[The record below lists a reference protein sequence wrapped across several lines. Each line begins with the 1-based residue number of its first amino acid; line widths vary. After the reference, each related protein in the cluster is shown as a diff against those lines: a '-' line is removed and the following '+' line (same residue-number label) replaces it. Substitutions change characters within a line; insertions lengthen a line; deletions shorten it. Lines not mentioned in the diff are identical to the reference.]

1 MIPFLKLPATSKTDV
16 ITLRDVFY
24 NDMLRLFVFGVV
36 LLTVFYG
43 VGALMAAAGNNKY
56 PIEYYT
62 QLFFDYT
69 PVVRL
74 IIPLGFCVAVMGL
87 KRDERWW
94 SCLAAA
100 EFMFVVNFSNQTY
113 HFELSGMLSLI
124 SAVLLTICAWR
135 LWDYYELR
143 RVYHYDTP
151 QLTRPAL
158 GVYITLAIAS
168 LLMLIPLSW
177 TSWFWR

>member
-1 MIPFLKLPATSKTDV
+1 MCF
-16 ITLRDVFY
+16 ITICCGCLC
-24 NDMLRLFVFGVV
+24 LLV

-87 KRDERWW
+87 KRDKRWW

-124 SAVLLTICAWR
+124 STVLLTICAWR

-158 GVYITLAIAS
+158 GAYITLAIAS

>member
-24 NDMLRLFVFGVV
+24 NDMLRLFVFALV
-36 LLTVFYG
+36 LLTLFYG

-56 PIEYYT
+56 PIGYYT

-113 HFELSGMLSLI
+113 LLSLVGCCR
-124 SAVLLTICAWR
+124 SFLPF
-135 LWDYYELR
+135 Y
-143 RVYHYDTP
+143 
-151 QLTRPAL
+151 
-158 GVYITLAIAS
+158 
-168 LLMLIPLSW
+168 
-177 TSWFWR
+177 

>member
-24 NDMLRLFVFGVV
+24 NDMLRLFVFAIV
-36 LLTVFYG
+36 LLTLFYG
-43 VGALMAAAGNNKY
+43 VGALVAAAGNNKY

-87 KRDERWW
+87 KRDKRWW
-94 SCLAAA
+94 S
-100 EFMFVVNFSNQTY
+100 
-113 HFELSGMLSLI
+113 
-124 SAVLLTICAWR
+124 ICAWR

-158 GVYITLAIAS
+158 GAYITLAIAS
-168 LLMLIPLSW
+168 LLMLIPLS
-177 TSWFWR
+177 

>member
-1 MIPFLKLPATSKTDV
+1 
-16 ITLRDVFY
+16 
-24 NDMLRLFVFGVV
+24 
-36 LLTVFYG
+36 
-43 VGALMAAAGNNKY
+43 
-56 PIEYYT
+56 
-62 QLFFDYT
+62 
-69 PVVRL
+69 
-74 IIPLGFCVAVMGL
+74 MGL